1 MVFAARHKKR
11 KKDVS
16 TDARLN
22 KVIIKGARGQR
33 CMQTQ
38 SRMREKKPEQGKKPE
53 PALISFVLP
62 AFVQQTHAGSSYLPM
77 CSYME
82 LKTIS
87 A

>member
-38 SRMREKKPEQGKKPE
+38 SRMREKKPEHRKK
-53 PALISFVLP
+53 
-62 AFVQQTHAGSSYLPM
+62 T
-77 CSYME
+77 
-82 LKTIS
+82 
-87 A
+87 

>member
-1 MVFAARHKKR
+1 MHANSI
-11 KKDVS
+11 KDEGKE
-16 TDARLN
+16 TRA
-22 KVIIKGARGQR
+22 K
-33 CMQTQ
+33 
-38 SRMREKKPEQGKKPE
+38 EKKPE